1 MKMKGWMMII
11 VAACFE
17 VVWVTGLKH
26 ATSVG
31 EWLITLVAIGVSF
44 YYLIRAGDHMAVGTA
59 YAVFVGLGTVG
70 TTLVGIVYFG
80 EPFRWMTIVLIL
92 VLLVGVIGLSLVPS
106 REEKGERL

>member
-1 MKMKGWMMII
+1 
-11 VAACFE
+11 
-17 VVWVTGLKH
+17 
-26 ATSVG
+26 
-31 EWLITLVAIGVSF
+31 
-44 YYLIRAGDHMAVGTA
+44 MAVGTA